1 MQNHSVTLEK
11 YAGRHT
17 RHTCPRCNKP
27 HKFTRY
33 VDTQTGQYIAPE
45 VGRCD
50 RQDSCGYHYTPRQWA
65 DDHAALTGPGSS
77 GIITRHTDTHR
88 TAQRPTFIRTSSTA
102 KPAPVAPQQ
111 AAMEAV
117 ERDDFSVMPYRVW
130 ADSTDLFHQSCFA
143 QYLLGRFGWEGLSR
157 AFRMY
162 MFGINDRWPG
172 ATIWWQI
179 DARERIRTGKVMLYH
194 ADTGKRVK
202 EPVARIS
209 WMHSL
214 AGMRDY
220 RLQQC
225 LYGEH
230 LLSQAQYSRLPVCIV
245 ESEKTAV
252 IASLLN
258 PRKLWLATGGKE
270 QLTASRMTLLK
281 TRKVTLCPDTGSYEL
296 WAKKAKSLAAIV
308 PRIAMMRDMK
318 EQGWAP
324 GSDIADYLG

>member
-1 MQNHSVTLEK
+1 MQNQHTVQLEK

-17 RHTCPRCNKP
+17 RHTCPRCHQP

-50 RQDSCGYHYTPRQWA
+50 RQESCGYHYTPRRWA
-65 DDHAALTGPGSS
+65 EDHASLTGTGS
-77 GIITRHTDTHR
+77 GIITRRADTHR
-88 TAQRPTFIRTSSTA
+88 TARRPDYSRRSSM
-102 KPAPVAPQQ
+102 PRVAPVVVQQ
-111 AAMEAV
+111 AAVEV
-117 ERDDFSVMPYRVW
+117 PERDDFSVMPYQVW
-130 ADSTDLFHQSCFA
+130 ADSTDLFHHSHFA
-143 QYLLGRFGWEGLSR
+143 QYILGRFGREGLSR

-162 MFGINDRWPG
+162 MFGISDRWPG

-179 DARERIRTGKVMLYH
+179 DAQERIRTGKVMLYH

-202 EPVARIS
+202 NPVARIS

-214 AGMRDY
+214 AGMKGY
-220 RLQQC
+220 RLRQC

-230 LLSQAQYSRLPVCIV
+230 LLSQPRYSGMPVCIV

-252 IASLLN
+252 IASLLQ
-258 PRKLWLATGGKE
+258 PRRLWLATGGRE
-270 QLTASRMTLLK
+270 QLNAARMAPLHH
-281 TRKVTLCPDTGSYEL
+281 RRVTLCPDTGSYDL
-296 WAKKAKSLAAIV
+296 WAKKAKAMTATV
-308 PRIAMMRDMK
+308 PRMTVLK
-318 EQGWAP
+318 EMEDSRWAP